1 MSGSGSRERGFAHQD
16 WEGPVS
22 LRHPCQHRPHS
33 LHHHLL
39 SGENPEDER
48 QEEEPSGWTSGGLGP
63 GLPMALRACLSSRA
77 KAVRGTSSDA
87 GMTAT
92 VERLL
97 AGFPESHLLPTAC
110 SPNW

>member
-1 MSGSGSRERGFAHQD
+1 MRGRRRGSNR
-16 WEGPVS
+16 
-22 LRHPCQHRPHS
+22 
-33 LHHHLL
+33 
-39 SGENPEDER
+39 
-48 QEEEPSGWTSGGLGP
+48 TSGAFGQ
-63 GLPMALRACLSSRA
+63 GLPMALRACLSSRV
-77 KAVRGTSSDA
+77 KVVRGTSSDT